1 MSNRV
6 PGEPP
11 ITADRSRPRRRT
23 EVRCRSGTDKAR
35 RKYDAPGG
43 ISNENANLPDGS
55 DRRRNPVRQ
64 RPLHGEPPG
73 AGRSRRE
80 PGEPQ
85 RKRGNRSL
93 SSGERPRS
101 GRSKSASAAYPPP
114 HSKQSSSKERVPPST
129 AAMRNPLPLPH
140 DLETPVHRFSHR
152 RRGANGRRTDGRH
165 PRTLRLLFRRLDLL
179 RDHAIVH
186 AINHAIV
193 EIGPTRPGPL
203 RFDSARGFHGDLT
216 R

>member
-93 SSGERPRS
+93 SSGERPRPKT
-101 GRSKSASAAYPPP
+101 RA
-114 HSKQSSSKERVPPST
+114 KERVPPST

-203 RFDSARGFHGDLT
+203 RFDSARGFHGELT